1 MGTKAVAE
9 QYFAA
14 INEGRI
20 ADMEKLK
27 APHFTYWIS
36 GEESW
41 PFGGRV
47 NDEKAAQLWA
57 VVQDRFVEGPTLVV
71 KAIIEQGQRAAVH
84 IHVRALRKD
93 GRVYDNQVVMLLT
106 VVDGL
111 ITEQCEFLDTI
122 KVNELFC
129 GPLDGE

>member
-1 MGTKAVAE
+1 MGTRAVAE

-14 INEGRI
+14 MNEGRVT
-20 ADMEKLK
+20 DMEKLK
-27 APHFTYWIS
+27 APQSTYWIS

-41 PFGGRV
+41 PFGGNV

-93 GRVYDNQVVMLLT
+93 GRVYDNKVVMLLT

-111 ITEQCEFLDTI
+111 ITEQYEFLDTI

-129 GPLDGE
+129 GPLDAE

>member
-1 MGTKAVAE
+1 MGTREVVE

-14 INEGRI
+14 LNEGRV
-20 ADMEKLK
+20 AEMENLK
-27 APHFTYWIS
+27 APHSAYWMS
-36 GEESW
+36 GEGSW
-41 PFGGRV
+41 PFGG
-47 NDEKAAQLWA
+47 DLSGEKFAQLWTL
-57 VVQDRFVEGPTLVV
+57 VQNRFVEGPALVV
-71 KAIIEQGQRAAVH
+71 KAIIAEGQRAAVH
-84 IHVRALRKD
+84 IQVRALRQD

-129 GPLDGE
+129 GPLDQE